1 ATRSWTL
8 VPRGWGVS
16 VQDLVRSAQAA
27 PGSAQ
32 VGDDHRFGFA
42 GDLRRA
48 GYGAGQRPA
57 RVAGGRAAA
66 ATLVDHQAVDRIR
79 YRVQRRGHGRQ
90 PAEGVPRVGVA
101 EGDLEDHAPRVPLP
115 VPVAAAVG
123 DRRLD
128 ERSPV
133 GGAPLLG
140 GERAVQYLDGPP
152 VLRHGAPTVA
162 RATFGR
168 PERHAGLPDPPDGTS
183 PGTPRQKVRYRPVP
197 PRRRRG

>member
-1 ATRSWTL
+1 GRRPTAAPGPRRRPRATRSWTL

-48 GYGAGQRPA
+48 GSGAGQRPA
-57 RVAGGRAAA
+57 RVAGGRAA
-66 ATLVDHQAVDRIR
+66 
-79 YRVQRRGHGRQ
+79 
-90 PAEGVPRVGVA
+90 
-101 EGDLEDHAPRVPLP
+101 
-115 VPVAAAVG
+115 
-123 DRRLD
+123 
-128 ERSPV
+128 
-133 GGAPLLG
+133 GAPLLG